1 MNSTPSDKHTSRMN
15 GRSKRSALDDR
26 NDSDLDN
33 EDEEID
39 VKKLK
44 ANFDE
49 QHQIMAVVEEFEDD
63 YHNYKH

>member
-49 QHQIMAVVEEFEDD
+49 QH
-63 YHNYKH
+63 